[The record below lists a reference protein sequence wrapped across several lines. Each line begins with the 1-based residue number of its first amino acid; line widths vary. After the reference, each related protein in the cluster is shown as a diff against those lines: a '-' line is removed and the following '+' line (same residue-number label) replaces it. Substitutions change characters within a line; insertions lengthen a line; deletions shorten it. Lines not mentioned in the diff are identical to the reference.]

1 MCICINLV
9 SVCGIELSPDES
21 DRHHGHYT
29 HDCGEEDDQPHNLL
43 IQRVTCGTYNQTKK
57 YLTSVIFEKAVL
69 LYTGWS
75 PSCWDYIIS
84 WRLLANIWPF
94 WLQNDAIID
103 SKMLWIWFSQWNLQ
117 QKYDATSTPVDVSM
131 KSKTNCL
138 GCLGIQIQIYM
149 TKQ

>member
-103 SKMLWIWFSQWNLQ
+103 KQNAVNMVFTMEFTAKIWCYIHTSRCQYEVQDQLPWLFRNSNTNM
-117 QKYDATSTPVDVSM
+117 YD
-131 KSKTNCL
+131 
-138 GCLGIQIQIYM
+138 
-149 TKQ
+149 